1 MYALRYVR
9 SKYVGIIWIQ
19 SKIFELKTTI
29 YVARRA
35 GFEFGGGGQQQPT
48 AANGKHYLIKKTMFT
63 KIFWWLLEYIDG
75 Y

>member
-1 MYALRYVR
+1 MYALIYVG

-35 GFEFGGGGQQQPT
+35 GFEFGGGPT

>member
-1 MYALRYVR
+1 MYALIYVG

-35 GFEFGGGGQQQPT
+35 GFEFGGG
-48 AANGKHYLIKKTMFT
+48 ANGQRQPCLIKN
-63 KIFWWLLEYIDG
+63 LLEYIDG